1 MTFEEVK
8 ARCETLKLKVLTW
21 SKELEEVNEWDLNDL
36 NSVLYNVNKVIKD
49 ALADEKLNELFN
61 FPLASCEVFI
71 RAVRRYDLT
80 CSDLSKAL
88 NSLVFVIDAT
98 VEKLIINDTIE
109 KVKEENEIV
118 KLKQMFTECAK
129 KEDNEE
135 TKAVLLA
142 CVDHADKIFDVI
154 Y

>member
-1 MTFEEVK
+1 MTFQEVK

-21 SKELEEVNEWDLNDL
+21 SEELEKVNEWNLDDF

-61 FPLASCEVFI
+61 FPLVSCELII
-71 RAVRRYDLT
+71 RMVRRYDLT
-80 CSDLSKAL
+80 CSDLSKTL

-98 VEKLIINDTIE
+98 VKELTINDTIE
-109 KVKEENEIV
+109 KMKDKDEIA
-118 KLKQMFTECAK
+118 KLKHMFTECAK
-129 KEDNEE
+129 REDNEE
-135 TKAVLLA
+135 TKAVLMV
-142 CVDHADKIFDVI
+142 CVDHADEIFDVI